1 MYIAIYNRKIEVK
14 FFKKNVNSV
23 KAVIEIMQFDN
34 ISQICMLSTNLFK
47 DSRILSE
54 EKIVSV

>member
-14 FFKKNVNSV
+14 FFKKNENSV